1 MPNPFGNFN
10 SIKVQLNVKCF
21 NPRTHVGCD
30 KNTEGCI
37 LVGEFQSTHPR
48 RVRLVRLYLITTDF
62 PFQST
67 HPRRVR
73 LNSTLSKKENK
84 SFNPRTHVGCDW
96 KKQHEVGILNWFQST
111 HPRRVRPSRSNA
123 KCRRARFQS
132 THPRRVRRHTHPYLL
147 WQQVSIHAP
156 T

>member
-48 RVRLVRLYLITTDF
+48 RVRLAIQIGVLKVLGFNPR
-62 PFQST
+62 T
-67 HPRRVR
+67 HVGCDG
-73 LNSTLSKKENK
+73 LSPHFFRDVL
-84 SFNPRTHVGCDW
+84 SFNPRTHVGCDRTLDG
-96 KKQHEVGILNWFQST
+96 KDKDT
-111 HPRRVRPSRSNA
+111 
-123 KCRRARFQS
+123 
-132 THPRRVRRHTHPYLL
+132 
-147 WQQVSIHAP
+147 QVSIHAP